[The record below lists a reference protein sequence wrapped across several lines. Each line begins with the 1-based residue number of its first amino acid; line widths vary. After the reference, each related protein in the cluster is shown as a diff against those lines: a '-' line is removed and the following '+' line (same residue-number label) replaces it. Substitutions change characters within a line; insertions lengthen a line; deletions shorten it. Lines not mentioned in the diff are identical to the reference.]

1 MIPSVSPVTSTLLFF
16 IAAAIIGT
24 NGGELMNVTDEM
36 TIVSA
41 SILNN
46 LASNAWMHND
56 PNTTNTEN
64 VDEIHSYIIAV
75 FEVVDWFYK

>member
-1 MIPSVSPVTSTLLFF
+1 MIPKVSPVTSTLLFF

-24 NGGELMNVTDEM
+24 NGGELMNVTDAM

-46 LASNAWMHND
+46 LASRA
-56 PNTTNTEN
+56 
-64 VDEIHSYIIAV
+64 
-75 FEVVDWFYK
+75 